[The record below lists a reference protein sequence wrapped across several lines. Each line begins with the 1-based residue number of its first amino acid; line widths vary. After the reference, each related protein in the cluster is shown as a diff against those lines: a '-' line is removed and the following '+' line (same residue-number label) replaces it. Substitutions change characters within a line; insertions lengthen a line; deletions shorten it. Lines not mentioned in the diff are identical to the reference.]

1 MKKVKNLKPKQWEY
15 SNLNEEE
22 YRPQFK
28 TVEAGEQYIYI
39 DNAEFDPE
47 TKKYIFDMTSLAETG
62 GSFKIFQR
70 LVKNDGSTNYFG
82 LKWLNALGYA
92 CSGYKTV
99 LQADEMTGCVFLGTI
114 TMEPS
119 FQDKARWEEDMKTKG
134 VSDVRLY
141 PVINPD
147 SIRPI
152 SEDMLDYS
160 THVDENGEKD
170 QFFL

>member
-1 MKKVKNLKPKQWEY
+1 MKPRTWEWSNKNEDD
-15 SNLNEEE
+15 

-39 DNAEFDPE
+39 DNAEYDPE
-47 TKKYIFDMTSLAETG
+47 TKKYVFDMTSLSETG

-70 LVKNDGSTNYFG
+70 LTKNDGSTNFFG
-82 LKWLNALGYA
+82 LKWLNAHGYA

-99 LQADEMTGCVFLGTI
+99 LQADEMAGCVFLATI
-114 TMEPS
+114 TLEPS
-119 FQDKARWEEDMKTKG
+119 YQDKKRWEEDMAAKG

-147 SIRPI
+147 SIQPVTKDI
-152 SEDMLDYS
+152 VEDYS
-160 THVDENGEKD
+160 THVDENGQQD
-170 QFFL
+170 QFFTE

>member
-1 MKKVKNLKPKQWEY
+1 VKPRTWEW
-15 SNLNEEE
+15 SNKNEDD

-39 DNAEFDPE
+39 DNAEYDPE
-47 TKKYIFDMTSLAETG
+47 TKKYVFDMTSLSETG

-70 LVKNDGSTNYFG
+70 LTKNDGSTNFFG

-99 LQADEMTGCVFLGTI
+99 LQADEMAGCVFLATI
-114 TMEPS
+114 TLEPS
-119 FQDKARWEEDMKTKG
+119 FQDKKRWEEDMAAKG

-147 SIRPI
+147 SIQPVTKDI
-152 SEDMLDYS
+152 VEDYS
-160 THVDENGEKD
+160 THVDENGQQD
-170 QFFL
+170 QFFTE

>member
-1 MKKVKNLKPKQWEY
+1 MKPRQWEY
-15 SNLNEEE
+15 SNLNEDD

-28 TVEAGEQYIYI
+28 TVEAGEQYIHI
-39 DNAEFDPE
+39 DSVQFDE
-47 TKKYIFDMTSLAETG
+47 TTKKYVFDMTSLADTG

-82 LKWLNALGYA
+82 LKWLNNLGYA

-99 LQADEMTGCVFLGTI
+99 LQADEMEGCVFLGTV

-134 VSDVRLY
+134 ISDVRLY
-141 PVINPD
+141 PVINAD
-147 SIRPI
+147 SILPVTRDL
-152 SEDMLDYS
+152 EDFS
-160 THVDENGEKD
+160 THLDENGEKD
-170 QFFL
+170 QFFLE

>member
-1 MKKVKNLKPKQWEY
+1 MKPRTWEWSNKNEDD
-15 SNLNEEE
+15 

-39 DNAEFDPE
+39 DNAEYDPE
-47 TKKYIFDMTSLAETG
+47 TKKYVFDMTSLSETG

-70 LVKNDGSTNYFG
+70 LTKNDGSTNFFG

-99 LQADEMTGCVFLGTI
+99 LQADEMTGCVFLATI
-114 TMEPS
+114 TLEPS
-119 FQDKARWEEDMKTKG
+119 FQDKKRWEEDMAAKG

-147 SIRPI
+147 SIQPVTKDI
-152 SEDMLDYS
+152 VEDYS
-160 THVDENGEKD
+160 THVDENGQQD
-170 QFFL
+170 QFFTE

>member
-1 MKKVKNLKPKQWEY
+1 MKPRTWEWSNKNEDD
-15 SNLNEEE
+15 

-39 DNAEFDPE
+39 DNAEYDPE
-47 TKKYIFDMTSLAETG
+47 TKKYVFDMTSLSETG

-70 LVKNDGSTNYFG
+70 LTKNDGSTNFFG

-99 LQADEMTGCVFLGTI
+99 LQADEMAGCVFLATI
-114 TMEPS
+114 TLEPS
-119 FQDKARWEEDMKTKG
+119 YQDKKRWEEDMAAKG

-147 SIRPI
+147 SIQPVTKDI
-152 SEDMLDYS
+152 VEDYS
-160 THVDENGEKD
+160 THVDENGQQD
-170 QFFL
+170 QFFTE

>member
-1 MKKVKNLKPKQWEY
+1 MKPRTWEWSNKNEDD
-15 SNLNEEE
+15 

-39 DNAEFDPE
+39 DNAEYDPE
-47 TKKYIFDMTSLAETG
+47 TKKYVFDMTSLSETG

-70 LVKNDGSTNYFG
+70 LTKNDGSTNFFG

-99 LQADEMTGCVFLGTI
+99 LQADEMAGCVFLATI
-114 TMEPS
+114 TLEPS
-119 FQDKARWEEDMKTKG
+119 FQDKKRWEEDMAAKG

-147 SIRPI
+147 SIQPVTKDI
-152 SEDMLDYS
+152 VEDYS
-160 THVDENGEKD
+160 THVDENGQQD
-170 QFFL
+170 QFFTE

>member
-1 MKKVKNLKPKQWEY
+1 MKPRTWEWSNKNEDD
-15 SNLNEEE
+15 

-39 DNAEFDPE
+39 DNAEYDPE
-47 TKKYIFDMTSLAETG
+47 TKKYVFDMTSLSETG

-70 LVKNDGSTNYFG
+70 LTKNDGSTNFFG

-99 LQADEMTGCVFLGTI
+99 LQADEMAGCVFLATI
-114 TMEPS
+114 TLEPS
-119 FQDKARWEEDMKTKG
+119 FQDKKRWEEDMAAKG

-147 SIRPI
+147 TIQPVTKDI
-152 SEDMLDYS
+152 VEDYS
-160 THVDENGEKD
+160 THVDENGQQD
-170 QFFL
+170 QFFTE